1 MCMSCKLWS
10 INYFYL
16 SINILESFQVGAIIA
31 KLRPSWNNYRK
42 KLLNMSKDLT
52 LEEFGQH
59 LRIKE
64 EIQVRNYTNSDSEV
78 NVNNVQSGSSSNLV
92 RPIST

>member
-42 KLLNMSKDLT
+42 KLSNMNALNCVKTQVLFRPQDKNYDSIDFTLT
-52 LEEFGQH
+52 YTKC
-59 LRIKE
+59 RKE
-64 EIQVRNYTNSDSEV
+64 
-78 NVNNVQSGSSSNLV
+78 
-92 RPIST
+92 